1 MKYFRPKFPLDTTFL
16 FIFSPD
22 SLSGYYSDTCGH
34 VKVWPQWQ
42 VLADFVFRCTI
53 LFLPLPHPPTPTP
66 SPPTLP
72 NTALKMPFCHF
83 IDCFVRSNRSDHINA
98 AQRHLSSSGSNR
110 KPQLQGCQA
119 SVHVYTT
126 SQIPE
131 SLTELH
137 IYKIATCSDK
147 FFSPYLFK
155 ALLSEKC
162 YWEGCLE
169 IRESNNLGGQADKF
183 ASSGYRSQ
191 IGWICFLSSWEIE
204 RC

>member
-16 FIFSPD
+16 FVYSPD
-22 SLSGYYSDTCGH
+22 SLSGYSNTCGH
-34 VKVWPQWQ
+34 VKLWPQWQ
-42 VLADFVFRCTI
+42 VLLDFVFRCTI

-72 NTALKMPFCHF
+72 NTALKMPFCCF
-83 IDCFVRSNRSDHINA
+83 IDCFVRSNQSDHINA

-110 KPQLQGCQA
+110 KPQLQDCQA

-126 SQIPE
+126 SQTPE

-137 IYKIATCSDK
+137 IYKIATCPDK

-169 IRESNNLGGQADKF
+169 ICQSNNLGGQADKF
-183 ASSGYRSQ
+183 ASSGYKSQ
-191 IGWICFLSSWEIE
+191 IGWMCFLPSWEIK
-204 RC
+204 RR